1 MESCIKSCRLSC
13 LGSQGEHLRKGAPTK
28 CHFCCFLRCF
38 LVQSF
43 FVLGDRSKNAAAL
56 ERLFEKVHPTTITSC
71 TDYYQLSRAQT
82 KSDNLV
88 VAPF

>member
-1 MESCIKSCRLSC
+1 MESCIKSCRISC
-13 LGSQGEHLRKGAPTK
+13 LGSQGEHLRKGHPTK
-28 CHFCCFLRCF
+28 CHYVESSDAFSYSLFWF
-38 LVQSF
+38 WVI
-43 FVLGDRSKNAAAL
+43 AAAL
-56 ERLFEKVHPTTITSC
+56 ERLFEKVHPITITSC